1 MINSDEVW
9 KDHIHAGKIMIHPAD
24 GPVKK
29 STPPEGSRGWLKTR
43 KIMACLPGSLPS
55 INWCHGVLFFH
66 TTIVMFV
73 GKKIA
78 SNYT

>member
-43 KIMACLPGSLPS
+43 KIMACYQVVYHLSTGAT
-55 INWCHGVLFFH
+55 VFFFH

-73 GKKIA
+73 GKKNA